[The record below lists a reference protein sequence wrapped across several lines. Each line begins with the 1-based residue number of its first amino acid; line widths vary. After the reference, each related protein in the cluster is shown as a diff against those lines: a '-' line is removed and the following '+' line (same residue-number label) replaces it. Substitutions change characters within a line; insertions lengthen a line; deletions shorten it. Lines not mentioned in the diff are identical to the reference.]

1 MLPFVCAF
9 ALQIEDVLFY
19 LRNDRKKYAR
29 VKDMLI
35 QHERI
40 RQARRPFEAPKEE
53 KLAADLGKEQERQV
67 ASEDMK

>member
-1 MLPFVCAF
+1 M
-9 ALQIEDVLFY
+9 LFY

-53 KLAADLGKEQERQV
+53 KLAADLAKEQERV
-67 ASEDMK
+67 RFAAEDAK